1 MSEPNSPARPA
12 RPEPATPEP
21 VEPVTP
27 VTPATPVEPVTLEPF
42 GSDSDTGDEG
52 FVLPRDGPRSFPSDG
67 WEDRVFDQILFDHP
81 NYSAVRDLFGNHSS
95 DEIDT
100 DTSADESARTRLDFG
115 SDGELESE
123 FQGMSLE
130 QSPQRPQCVIP
141 DEIKAMRPTISD
153 QVEVYDVIAMEY
165 KTIKQ
170 HLEEVE
176 EDGEIPDKVIFMN
189 QEKTQFLAYD
199 RDNISKLINVE
210 PEQGAISGIFYKCKK
225 MMKALS
231 LRPNDVE
238 YDRPYFNLGNIG
250 YSPGGY
256 VDLLCMIKIAQPAF
270 DIDSPPRVFMVVE
283 PETPIA
289 INPVANELTI
299 STHRY
304 QTTTIEKTIWFDGK
318 PDETHTETEYSDGL
332 NSLGMPVDI
341 VGSAH
346 CQEGQYSKLVYLVPV
361 EVTSAE
367 EAVPS
372 AEEAVPSAEGP
383 VPGAEEPVSG
393 AEVPRGGKRK
403 RKGKK
408 TLRKKNLL
416 KKKKNKTKRKKSKK
430 GKKSKK

>member
-1 MSEPNSPARPA
+1 MSESESTSSGEFAPMDVTPARPATPVTPA
-12 RPEPATPEP
+12 RPEPIGP
-21 VEPVTP
+21 VRPI
-27 VTPATPVEPVTLEPF
+27 
-42 GSDSDTGDEG
+42 
-52 FVLPRDGPRSFPSDG
+52 DGPRPFPRIRYNSHE
-67 WEDRVFDQILFDHP
+67 ED
-81 NYSAVRDLFGNHSS
+81 
-95 DEIDT
+95 
-100 DTSADESARTRLDFG
+100 DESARAILDFG

-123 FQGMSLE
+123 FQRMSLE
-130 QSPQRPQCVIP
+130 QQPQRPQCVIP

-153 QVEVYDVIAMEY
+153 QVEVYDVIAMEN

-170 HLEEVE
+170 HFEEE
-176 EDGEIPDKVIFMN
+176 EGEIPDKVIFMN
-189 QEKTQFLAYD
+189 KEKNQFLAYD
-199 RDNISKLINVE
+199 RDNISNLINVKSE
-210 PEQGAISGIFYKCKK
+210 EGAISGIFYKCKK

-231 LRPNDVE
+231 LTPNDVE

-250 YSPGGY
+250 YNPGGY

-299 STHRY
+299 TTHTH
-304 QTTTIEKTIWFDGK
+304 QVITIEKTIWYDGK
-318 PDETHTETEYSDGL
+318 PDETYTNIDASDGL
-332 NSLGMPVDI
+332 NSLGRPVDI

-367 EAVPS
+367 EPVPS
-372 AEEAVPSAEGP
+372 AEEP
-383 VPGAEEPVSG
+383 VPGAEG
-393 AEVPRGGKRK
+393 TKGGKRK
-403 RKGKK
+403 RKGKN

-430 GKKSKK
+430 SKK